1 MCRAQQLRQSES
13 SQLPLSKAVLE
24 HHLQS
29 KHPARASDANKPVSG
44 KYLLG
49 RAAARAEQLRLRVR
63 ATDTA
68 HLRAPGSIPAVLPG
82 MQLRANLP
90 AGSMANSVAAGDFNR
105 DGHMDFVVANGGTND
120 LWIYFGKG
128 DGTFELPHVI
138 PLTRGQ
144 TPIYILA
151 ADLRGNGIL
160 DLIVAE
166 YDTWSIGVLLGNGD
180 GTFAYEQI
188 YYVPQPPGAIVV
200 DDFNHDGKLDIA
212 CVMDSPNQDE
222 ITGQFVGALL
232 GDGSGSFANPV
243 ISFNSGLQSTADS
256 IVSGDVN
263 GDGLPDLLITD
274 PGYSSQIYINAGN
287 GMFTPGYLVG
297 EATILNDPIA
307 GALAD
312 INGDG
317 CLDAIVADLNGFTW
331 VAPGDCKG
339 NFPTGNNVP
348 MGDSSSQIAIADI
361 NGDGHLDILTTS
373 TPSWESGP
381 GIGDIAGNNLCVAF
395 GDGQGNFSPGRV
407 YTGTGESYSL
417 ALADFNG
424 DGKTDVV
431 TVSPD
436 TDTSTVY
443 LNDGAGGFG
452 FPQGLW
458 VGVPDTVSINAP
470 ISPISFADVNGDGK
484 PDVVL
489 LDQGL
494 GGEYYITS
502 LLNDGTGHLTGPIQS
517 DAGIAI
523 ISEHIGDFRM
533 ANFRNTG
540 HLDLVGI
547 GLSTA
552 YSSGA
557 QFILF
562 LPGNGDGTFGKATF
576 VPTSGADGE
585 MAIGDFNEDG
595 KLDFVAVGPSQ
606 AGTGKVLSVF
616 LGNGDGTFRAT
627 VNVAFADTAGDISRV
642 FAGDYNRD
650 GKLDVLVYTT
660 SNGYFTT
667 TSSVWEFLGNGD
679 GTFKTG
685 TQLFSSFQPMTMA
698 DVNGDSWPDIVRYDF
713 FWPNGINETYGPV
726 KFTTY
731 LDQPSGTFAQASSY
745 TPYAGVPTAVSPY
758 LQMGDPL
765 ATSLVADLNGDG
777 KPDEVAFQEVS
788 PTNFSTYAQIL
799 MGNGDGTFTPTY
811 DVFNFNK
818 EFSYPYYAHDL
829 NGDGQSDLLELDG
842 ATSSLHVFLSG
853 AAPAFQIELQQPQV
867 SGTSGCGWVFLN
879 VPSSSDSFISLSSAV
894 AGVVL
899 PATVTVPAGSISQQF
914 CFTLDSSYDWHNI
927 FDVTAQLD
935 SNSAVAYGSQSYLF
949 GFSESLSS
957 TAAQVIYPTQSTTP
971 ITVSLTSSQGYTST
985 VQLSCLGL
993 PAGATCVFGSD
1004 TLNVS
1009 PAKVVSTTVV
1019 INTTS
1024 ATQGINTVQILASDA
1039 AVTARQSFSLTVQPL
1054 TVGIVGTGFPPATS
1068 PGSAAGEISILG
1080 LPPYE
1085 SSCSGLPSGVT
1096 CAFTGQQVP
1105 YPSFTDLTM
1114 TVSVPSGIQ
1123 SGSYPFTVQ
1132 VTSGPQTAS
1141 AGFTLNITGFT
1152 VQGPT
1157 NATDW
1162 APPGGNMNVNLG
1174 LLPVGGFS
1182 GTVSVTCTVD
1192 FGGTCTGGSYSV
1204 AGTSATPMN
1213 VAVSVP
1219 SGLSAGSHTLNV
1231 SATSGSLTST
1241 AAFPF
1246 YIADY
1251 SGTLSQSALSLQQG
1265 GSGSLTATVDATA
1278 GFAGIVSFTCTGA
1291 SQISCTFSP
1300 STVQPAVTTP
1310 QTSNVTMS
1318 SSNASGR
1325 AAPTASSLT
1334 LALVIPLGTFLG
1346 LASKRR
1352 SFAGRL
1358 LLRLALFTLTF
1369 LFVSCGGSSGG
1380 GGGGGGGSATYS
1392 ITVNAT
1398 VAGLNTTRSLGT
1410 VNVTVRQ

>member
-1 MCRAQQLRQSES
+1 MCRAQQLRQGES
-13 SQLPLSKAVLE
+13 GQLPLSKTTIE
-24 HHLQS
+24 HRLQS
-29 KHPARASDANKPVSG
+29 KHPPRESDPSKPVPG

-63 ATDTA
+63 ATGTA
-68 HLRAPGSIPAVLPG
+68 HLSASGSLPAVLPG
-82 MQLRANLP
+82 IQFRANLP

-105 DGHMDFVVANGGTND
+105 DGHVDFVVANGGTND

-128 DGTFELPHVI
+128 DGTFELPRVI

-166 YDTWSIGVLLGNGD
+166 YDTWSIGVLPGKGD
-180 GTFAYEQI
+180 GTFGYEQI

-200 DDFNHDGKLDIA
+200 DDFNHDGKADIS
-212 CVMDSPNQDE
+212 CVMDSPNENEVSSQY
-222 ITGQFVGALL
+222 IATLL
-232 GDGSGSFANPV
+232 GDGTGTFGNAVVSLGT
-243 ISFNSGLQSTADS
+243 GLLSTADS

-274 PGYSSQIYINAGN
+274 PGYGSQIYINAGN
-287 GMFTPGYLVG
+287 GMFTPGYSVDERG
-297 EATILNDPIA
+297 RYNVPIA

-317 CLDAIVADLNGFTW
+317 CLDALVADINGFTA
-331 VAPGDCKG
+331 VVPGDCKG
-339 NFPTGNNVP
+339 NFPTGHSVP
-348 MGDSSSQIAIADI
+348 MGDSGAQIAVADI

-373 TPSWESGP
+373 TPSALSGG

-443 LNDGAGGFG
+443 LNDGSGGFG
-452 FPQGLW
+452 FPQGAW
-458 VGVPDTVSINAP
+458 VGVPNNEIINAP
-470 ISPISFADVNGDGK
+470 ISPVSFADVNGDGK
-484 PDVVL
+484 SDVVL
-489 LDQGL
+489 LDL
-494 GGEYYITS
+494 GVGNGSLITVM
-502 LLNDGTGHLTGPIQS
+502 LNDGTGRLSGPTQS
-517 DAGIAI
+517 AAGV
-523 ISEHIGDFRM
+523 SNIGDFRLG
-533 ANFRNTG
+533 NFRKTG
-540 HLDLVGI
+540 RLDFVGI
-547 GLSTA
+547 GFNLA
-552 YSSGA
+552 YSTG
-557 QFILF
+557 QEFIVF
-562 LPGNGDGTFGKATF
+562 LPGNGDGTFGQ
-576 VPTSGADGE
+576 PTVVSAPGADGA
-585 MAIGDFNEDG
+585 MAIGDFNSDG
-595 KLDFVAVGPSQ
+595 NLDFVAVGAVSS
-606 AGTGKVLSVF
+606 GSGKVLNVF
-616 LGNGDGTFRAT
+616 LGNGDGTFRT
-627 VNVAFADTAGDISRV
+627 GTSVQFADSAGDISRV
-642 FAGDYNRD
+642 FAGDFNRD

-660 SNGYFTT
+660 GNGYWTR

-731 LDQPSGTFAQASSY
+731 LDQPSGMFAQSSSY
-745 TPYAGVPTAVSPY
+745 TPYAGVPTAVNPY

-777 KPDEVAFQEVS
+777 KLDEIAFEEVS
-788 PTNFSTYAQIL
+788 PSNYTTYAQVL
-799 MGNGDGTFTPTY
+799 MGNGDGSFTPTY

-829 NGDGQSDLLELDG
+829 NRDGLSDLLELDG

-853 AAPAFQIELQQPQV
+853 AAPALQIALQQPQV

-879 VPSSSDSFISLSSAV
+879 VPGASDSVISLSSTV

-899 PATVTVPAGSISQQF
+899 PASVTVPAGSISQQF
-914 CFTLDSSYDWHNI
+914 CFTLDTAYDWHNV
-927 FDVTAQLD
+927 FDVAAQLG
-935 SNSAVAYGSQSYLF
+935 STHAVAYGSQSYLF
-949 GFSESLSS
+949 GFSENLSS

-1009 PAKVVSTTVV
+1009 PTKVASTTVV

-1054 TVGIVGTGFPPATS
+1054 TVGVVGTGLPPAAS
-1068 PGSAAGEISILG
+1068 PGSAAGEILILG
-1080 LPPYE
+1080 LPPYKP
-1085 SSCSGLPSGVT
+1085 SCSGLPPGVT
-1096 CAFTGQQVP
+1096 CAFTGKQVP

-1114 TVSVPSGIQ
+1114 TVTVPSGIQ
-1123 SGSYPFTVQ
+1123 PGSYPFTAQ

-1141 AGFTLNITGFT
+1141 VGFTLNITGFT
-1152 VQGPT
+1152 LQDPT
-1157 NATDW
+1157 SATDW
-1162 APPGGNMNVNLG
+1162 APPGGNVNVSLG
-1174 LLPVGGFS
+1174 LLPLGGFS
-1182 GTVSVTCTVD
+1182 GTVNVTCTVD

-1204 AGTSATPMN
+1204 AGTSAIPMT

-1231 SATSGSLTST
+1231 SAASGLLTST
-1241 AAFPF
+1241 TAFPF

-1251 SGTLSQSALSLQQG
+1251 SGTLSESAMSLQQG
-1265 GSGSLTATVDATA
+1265 GSGSLTATVNATD
-1278 GFAGIVSFTCTGA
+1278 GFGGTVSFTCTGA
-1291 SQISCTFSP
+1291 SQITCTFSP
-1300 STVQPAVTTP
+1300 STVQPTVTSP
-1310 QTSNVTMS
+1310 QTTNVTVS
-1318 SSNASGR
+1318 SSNAFRGASH
-1325 AAPTASSLT
+1325 TASFWV
-1334 LALVIPLGTFLG
+1334 LALVMPLGMLLG

-1358 LLRLALFTLTF
+1358 LLRLTLLTLTF
-1369 LFVSCGGSSGG
+1369 LFASCGGGSGG
-1380 GGGGGGGSATYS
+1380 GGGGSSATYS

-1398 VAGLNTTRSLGT
+1398 VAGSNTTRSLGT
-1410 VNVTVRQ
+1410 VSVTVTH

>member
-1 MCRAQQLRQSES
+1 MCGAQQLRQGES
-13 SQLPLSKAVLE
+13 GQPPSSNRAIE
-24 HHLQS
+24 YRLQS
-29 KHPARASDANKPVSG
+29 KHPPPGSDANKPVPG

-68 HLRAPGSIPAVLPG
+68 HLRASGSLSAVLPG
-82 MQLRANLP
+82 IQLRANLP

-128 DGTFELPHVI
+128 DGTFELPRVI

-144 TPIYILA
+144 TPVYILA

-180 GTFAYEQI
+180 GTFGYEQI
-188 YYVPQPPGAIVV
+188 YYVPQPPAAIVI

-212 CVMDSPNQDE
+212 CVMDSPNDDNYTSQY
-222 ITGQFVGALL
+222 VAVLL
-232 GDGSGSFANPV
+232 GDGSGSFGNPV
-243 ISFNSGLQSTADS
+243 ISLNTGLESTADS

-274 PGYSSQIYINAGN
+274 PGYGSQIYINAGN
-287 GMFTPGYLVG
+287 GMFTPGYLVAEPG
-297 EATILNDPIA
+297 PLDTPIG

-317 CLDAIVADLNGFTW
+317 CLDALVADLDGFTW
-331 VAPGDCKG
+331 VSPGDCKG
-339 NFPTGNNVP
+339 NFPTGNIVP

-361 NGDGHLDILTTS
+361 NGDGRLDILTTS
-373 TPSWESGP
+373 TPSWLSGP

-443 LNDGAGGFG
+443 LNDGSGGFG
-452 FPQGLW
+452 FPQGAW
-458 VGVPDTVSINAP
+458 VGVPNYGIINAP
-470 ISPISFADVNGDGK
+470 LSPVSFADVNGDGK

-489 LDQGL
+489 LDSGVGNGSL
-494 GGEYYITS
+494 ITVM
-502 LLNDGTGHLTGPIQS
+502 LNDGTGRLSGPTQS
-517 DAGIAI
+517 GAGA
-523 ISEHIGDFRM
+523 SNIGDFRLG
-533 ANFRNTG
+533 NFRNTG
-540 HLDLVGI
+540 RLDFVGI
-547 GLSTA
+547 GFNIA
-552 YSSGA
+552 YSSGQ
-557 QFILF
+557 QFIVF
-562 LPGNGDGTFGKATF
+562 LPGNGDGTFGT
-576 VPTSGADGE
+576 PTVVSTPGADGA
-585 MAIGDFNEDG
+585 MAIGDFNGDG
-595 KLDFVAVGPSQ
+595 KLDFVAVGESSS
-606 AGTGKVLSVF
+606 GSGKVLSIF
-616 LGNGDGTFRAT
+616 LGNADGTFG
-627 VNVAFADTAGDISRV
+627 AGTSVPFNDSAEDVSRV
-642 FAGDYNRD
+642 FAGDFNRD

-660 SNGYFTT
+660 GNGYWTK

-679 GTFKTG
+679 GTFKAG

-713 FWPNGINETYGPV
+713 FWPGNNETYGPV

-731 LDQPSGTFAQASSY
+731 LDQPSGTFAQSSTY
-745 TPYAGVPTAVSPY
+745 TPYAGVPTAVKPY

-765 ATSLVADLNGDG
+765 ATSLVTDLNGDG
-777 KPDEVAFQEVS
+777 KLDEIAFQQVS
-788 PTNFSTYAQIL
+788 PSNYTAYAQIL
-799 MGNGDGTFTPTY
+799 MGDGDGTFTPTY

-818 EFSYPYYAHDL
+818 EFSYPYYARDL
-829 NGDGQSDLLELDG
+829 NADGFSDLLELDG
-842 ATSSLHVFLSG
+842 ATSSLHVFLGG
-853 AAPAFQIELQQPQV
+853 AAPALQIELQLPQI

-879 VPSSSDSFISLSSAV
+879 VPSASDSVISLSSTI

-899 PATVTVPAGSISQQF
+899 PASVTVPAGSLSQQF
-914 CFTLDSSYDWHNI
+914 CYTLDSTYDWHNV
-927 FDVTAQLD
+927 FDVTATSG
-935 SNSAVAYGSQSYLF
+935 SNNAVAYGSQSYVF

-985 VQLSCLGL
+985 VQMSCLGL

-1009 PAKVVSTTVV
+1009 PTQVASTTVV

-1039 AVTARQSFSLTVQPL
+1039 EVTTRQSFSLTVQPL
-1054 TVGIVGTGFPPATS
+1054 TVGVVPGLPPASS
-1068 PGSAAGEISILG
+1068 PGSAVGEITIFG
-1080 LPPYE
+1080 LPPYKP
-1085 SSCSGLPSGVT
+1085 SCSGLPSGVT
-1096 CAFTGQQVP
+1096 CAFTGKQLP

-1114 TVSVPSGIQ
+1114 TVTAPSGIQ

-1141 AGFTLNITGFT
+1141 AGATLNITGFT
-1152 VQGPT
+1152 LQGPT
-1157 NATDW
+1157 SATDW
-1162 APPGGNMNVNLG
+1162 APPGGNMSVILG
-1174 LLPVGGFS
+1174 VLPVDGFN

-1192 FGGTCTGGSYSV
+1192 FGGTCSGGSYSV
-1204 AGTSATPMN
+1204 AGTSAIPVN
-1213 VAVSVP
+1213 VVVSVP

-1251 SGTLSQSALSLQQG
+1251 SGTLSQSVLSMQQG
-1265 GSGSLTATVDATA
+1265 GSGSLTATVNATT
-1278 GFAGIVSFTCTGA
+1278 GFGGTVSFACTGA

-1300 STVQPAVTTP
+1300 STVQPTGTTP
-1310 QTSNVTMS
+1310 QTTNVTMS
-1318 SSNASGR
+1318 SSNASNG
-1325 AAPTASSLT
+1325 AARTASSWV
-1334 LALVIPLGTFLG
+1334 LALIMPLAMFLG

-1358 LLRLALFTLTF
+1358 LLGFTLLTLTF

-1380 GGGGGGGSATYS
+1380 GSGGGPATYS
-1392 ITVNAT
+1392 ITVNAS
-1398 VAGLNTTRSLGT
+1398 VAGSNTTRSLGT
-1410 VNVTVRQ
+1410 VNVTVTQ